1 MKTANSQAQKYA
13 AIILKRSKHGD
24 TPIDLF
30 CKQHGIKRQS
40 FYYWKNKLQ
49 KNTTSFGSSQR
60 NFIPVHVTE
69 PLPRATT
76 ITNLCY
82 EIRFPNGSQIQ
93 LPSNMAIDDLTR
105 VLHSVASIAS

>member
-13 AIILKRSKHGD
+13 AIIRKRSKHGD

-49 KNTTSFGSSQR
+49 KTIFHPDSSQR
-60 NFIPVHVTE
+60 NFIPIRVAE
-69 PLPRATT
+69 PLPCATT
-76 ITNLCY
+76 INKPCY

-93 LPSNMAIDDLTR
+93 LPSNMAIDDLTH